1 MKKWYDEQLADSD
14 IVISSRIRL
23 ARNIKGF
30 YFQERMNQ
38 EDGEQ
43 LVRKVTDITKQLEE
57 KENQKFYHCNVNK
70 LRDIDKAS
78 MVEWHIISPYLAEKE
93 QATGLIVSE
102 DESISVMVNEEDH
115 IRIQAVAS
123 GMNMEKAFTDANRI
137 DDFYSEQ
144 LGYAF
149 DDRYGYLTSCPTNVG
164 TGLRASYMVFLP
176 ALNIAGKIEKLAEE
190 IGRYGAQIRG
200 IYGEGTKGLGH
211 IFQISNK
218 TTLGRSEKEM
228 LDNLEKIIEQA
239 VLQERKRRE
248 YLLNLDGDEI
258 EDKVYRSYGVLKY
271 AKKINTVDALMMLA
285 QVKLGADSGLI
296 QLKDPI
302 NLHKLMMEIT
312 PANLQKS
319 LGKSIGRGDRD
330 RYRAE
335 YINRKLPML
344 SR

>member
-1 MKKWYDEQLADSD
+1 MKKWYEEQSVDND

-30 YFQERMNQ
+30 YFQERMNR
-38 EDGEQ
+38 ESAIQ
-43 LVRKVTDITKQLEE
+43 LVNKVTGLTKDLEL
-57 KENQKFYHCNVNK
+57 KENQKFYECSVNK

-78 MVEWHIISPYLAEKE
+78 MVEYHIISPLLAEKE
-93 QATGLIVSE
+93 VETGLIVSQ
-102 DESISVMVNEEDH
+102 DVSISVMVNEEDH
-115 IRIQAVAS
+115 LRIQAVAS
-123 GMNMEKAFTDANRI
+123 GMNMEKAFLDADRI
-137 DDFYSEQ
+137 DDFFSEK
-144 LGYAF
+144 LGYVF
-149 DDRYGYLTSCPTNVG
+149 NERYGYLTSCPTNVG

-176 ALNIAGKIEKLAEE
+176 ALNISGKIDKLAEE

-218 TTLGRSEKEM
+218 TTLGRSEKEII
-228 LDNLEKIIEQA
+228 DNLEKIVDQA

-248 YLLNLDGDEI
+248 FLLNMNGDEI

-271 AKKINTVDALMMLA
+271 AKSINTIDALMMLS
-285 QVKLGADSGLI
+285 QLKLGMDEDLI
-296 QLKDPI
+296 KLKEPI
-302 NLHKLMMEIT
+302 NIHKLMMEIT

-319 LGKSIGRGDRD
+319 LGKSIGRGERD

-335 YINRKLPML
+335 YINKKLPQL
-344 SR
+344 

>member
-1 MKKWYDEQLADSD
+1 MNKWYEEQSADSD
-14 IVISSRIRL
+14 VVISSRIRL

-30 YFQERMNQ
+30 YFQERMNR
-38 EDGEQ
+38 ESAIQ
-43 LVRKVTDITKQLEE
+43 LVNKVTGLTKDLEL
-57 KENQKFYHCNVNK
+57 KEDQKFYHCSINK

-78 MVEWHIISPYLAEKE
+78 MVEWHIISPLLAEKE
-93 QATGLIVSE
+93 LETGLIVSE
-102 DESISVMVNEEDH
+102 DEGISVMVNEEDH
-115 IRIQAVAS
+115 LRIQAIAC
-123 GMNMEKAFTDANRI
+123 GMNMEKAFLDADRI
-137 DDFYSEQ
+137 DDYFSEQ
-144 LGYAF
+144 LGYAY

-218 TTLGRSEKEM
+218 TTLGRSEKEII
-228 LDNLEKIIEQA
+228 DNLEKLVDQ
-239 VLQERKRRE
+239 VVFQERKRRE
-248 YLLNLDGDEI
+248 YLINMNSDEI

-271 AKKINTVDALMMLA
+271 AKKINTVDALMMLS
-285 QVKLGADSGLI
+285 QLKLGMDAGLMKLSEPLNI
-296 QLKDPI
+296 
-302 NLHKLMMEIT
+302 HKLMMEIT

-319 LGKSIGRGDRD
+319 LGKSIGRTERD

-335 YINRKLPML
+335 YISKKLPQL
-344 SR
+344 

>member
-1 MKKWYDEQLADSD
+1 MKKWYEEQSVDND

-30 YFQERMNQ
+30 YFQERMNR
-38 EDGEQ
+38 ESAIQ
-43 LVRKVTDITKQLEE
+43 LVNKVTGLTKDLEL
-57 KENQKFYHCNVNK
+57 KENQKFYECSVNK

-78 MVEWHIISPYLAEKE
+78 MVEYHIISPLLAEKE
-93 QATGLIVSE
+93 LETGLIVSQ

-115 IRIQAVAS
+115 LRIQAVAS
-123 GMNMEKAFTDANRI
+123 GMNMEKAFLDADRI
-137 DDFYSEQ
+137 DDFFSEQ
-144 LGYAF
+144 LGYVF
-149 DDRYGYLTSCPTNVG
+149 NERYGYLTSCPTNVG

-176 ALNIAGKIEKLAEE
+176 ALNISGKIDKLAEE

-218 TTLGRSEKEM
+218 TTLGRSEKEIM
-228 LDNLEKIIEQA
+228 DNLEKIVDQA

-248 YLLNLDGDEI
+248 FLLNMNGDEI

-271 AKKINTVDALMMLA
+271 AKNINTVDALMMLS
-285 QVKLGADSGLI
+285 QLKLGMDEDLI
-296 QLKDPI
+296 KFKEPI
-302 NLHKLMMEIT
+302 NIHKLMMEIT

-319 LGKSIGRGDRD
+319 LGKSIGRGERD

-335 YINRKLPML
+335 YINKKLPQL
-344 SR
+344 

>member
-1 MKKWYDEQLADSD
+1 MKKWYEEQSVDND

-30 YFQERMNQ
+30 YFQERMNR
-38 EDGEQ
+38 ESAIQ
-43 LVRKVTDITKQLEE
+43 LVNKVTGLTKDLEL
-57 KENQKFYHCNVNK
+57 KENQKFYECSVNK

-78 MVEWHIISPYLAEKE
+78 MVEYHIISPLLAEKE
-93 QATGLIVSE
+93 VETGLIVSQ

-115 IRIQAVAS
+115 LRIQAVAS
-123 GMNMEKAFTDANRI
+123 GMNMEKAFLDADRI
-137 DDFYSEQ
+137 DDFFSEK
-144 LGYAF
+144 LGYVF
-149 DDRYGYLTSCPTNVG
+149 NERYGYLTSCPTNVG

-176 ALNIAGKIEKLAEE
+176 ALNISGKIDKLAEE

-218 TTLGRSEKEM
+218 TTLGRSEKEII
-228 LDNLEKIIEQA
+228 DNLEKIVDQA

-248 YLLNLDGDEI
+248 FLLNMNGDEI

-271 AKKINTVDALMMLA
+271 AKSINTIDALMMLS
-285 QVKLGADSGLI
+285 QLKLGMDEDLI
-296 QLKDPI
+296 KLKEPI
-302 NLHKLMMEIT
+302 NIHKLMMEIT

-319 LGKSIGRGDRD
+319 LGKSIGRGERD

-335 YINRKLPML
+335 YINKNLPQL
-344 SR
+344 

>member
-1 MKKWYDEQLADSD
+1 MNKWYEEQSTDSD
-14 IVISSRIRL
+14 VVISSRIRL

-30 YFQERMNQ
+30 YFQERMNR
-38 EDGEQ
+38 ESAIQ
-43 LVRKVTDITKQLEE
+43 LVTKVTGLTKDLEL

-78 MVEWHIISPYLAEKE
+78 MVEWHIISPLLAEKE
-93 QATGLIVSE
+93 LETGLIVSE
-102 DESISVMVNEEDH
+102 DEGISVMVNEEDH
-115 IRIQAVAS
+115 LRIQAISS
-123 GMNMEKAFTDANRI
+123 GMNMEKAFLDADRV
-137 DDFYSEQ
+137 DDFFSEQ
-144 LGYAF
+144 LGYAY

-218 TTLGRSEKEM
+218 TTLGRSEKEII
-228 LDNLEKIIEQA
+228 DNLEKLVDQ
-239 VLQERKRRE
+239 VVFQERKRRE
-248 YLLNLDGDEI
+248 YLINMNMDEI

-271 AKKINTVDALMMLA
+271 AKKINTVDALMMLS
-285 QVKLGADSGLI
+285 QLKLGMDAGLMKLSEPLNI
-296 QLKDPI
+296 
-302 NLHKLMMEIT
+302 HKLMMEVT
-312 PANLQKS
+312 PGNLQKS
-319 LGKSIGRGDRD
+319 LGKSVGRGERD

-335 YINRKLPML
+335 YINNKLPQL
-344 SR
+344 

>member
-1 MKKWYDEQLADSD
+1 MKKWYDEQSVDSD
-14 IVISSRIRL
+14 VVISSRIRL

-30 YFQERMNQ
+30 YFQERMNR
-38 EDGEQ
+38 ESAIQ
-43 LVRKVTDITKQLEE
+43 LVNKVTGLTKDLEL
-57 KENQKFYHCNVNK
+57 KESQKFYHCNVNK

-78 MVEWHIISPYLAEKE
+78 MVEWHIISPLLAEKE
-93 QATGLIVSE
+93 LETGLIVSE

-115 IRIQAVAS
+115 LRIQAVAS
-123 GMNMEKAFTDANRI
+123 GMNMEKAFLDADRI
-137 DDFYSEQ
+137 DDFFSEE

-149 DDRYGYLTSCPTNVG
+149 NDRYGYLTSCPTNVG

-176 ALNIAGKIEKLAEE
+176 ALNISGSIDKLAEE

-218 TTLGRSEKEM
+218 TTLGRSEKEII
-228 LDNLEKIIEQA
+228 DNLEKIVDQA

-248 YLLNLDGDEI
+248 FLLNMNGDEI

-271 AKKINTVDALMMLA
+271 AKSINTVDALMMLS
-285 QVKLGADSGLI
+285 QLKLGMDEDLI
-296 QLKDPI
+296 KLKEPI
-302 NLHKLMMEIT
+302 NIHKLMMEIT

-319 LGKSIGRGDRD
+319 LGKSVGRGERD

-335 YINRKLPML
+335 YINKKLPQL
-344 SR
+344 